1 MRPLVATCTLLSAL
15 SVAAQGTT
23 HDIPH
28 RGAHVYQRVTEQF
41 DVTGPPSRLRPEW
54 LIAGAASATPHEWRY
69 LTCPANGVPANF
81 EQPGFDDGAWWKGR
95 GEFGPD
101 VGKIAE
107 QHTAWQNEVICV
119 RAAVAMGQ
127 KKPKA
132 LLLVAT
138 HDDGVRI
145 WLNGKLVAGDDGVGR
160 GRNFVLLGPALDSWQ
175 AGTNVLAAKCVNTGG
190 YQVFDL
196 AVAAFATL
204 PPGVRTAEDLLK
216 ILREERE
223 QADRVRREACNGFRT
238 PPLLLQGEL
247 DDKQVAVGIPPS
259 DVRDL
264 GWWLAMDLRS
274 GLLGGPLQIDAW
286 RMLRLGDLLL
296 RGKAS
301 AVEPDG
307 WQTLEV
313 TVKNAAES
321 ALRGDSKRFVERHV
335 RPFVWY
341 GFDGTLKVR
350 RRLDVR
356 DGKARVA
363 EFRTE
368 LDGRFLRLKDKEWKE
383 VAASV
388 QQREAWTLQST
399 RDNQDAEFRAM
410 VSKALTRGTAKLRER
425 MGKLD
430 GALAKQPDNSEN
442 SFNTGRLALGLLALV
457 KGGIPK
463 DDPVVLAGYEEL
475 RQRKLIDTYA
485 LANAIMAIEAL
496 YAPTTEMGDL
506 RNGTIDRP
514 RKRQPSPGDLALLQK
529 WAAQLLTNIDTR
541 CDPAYLLRFNYTAG
555 QRFDNSV
562 NQYGLLGLYSAHL
575 CGVEIKPI
583 VWEAAAN
590 HLLTC
595 QAEDGAKV
603 QLDLVDYRT
612 QARRQADP
620 DTPFTIARTN
630 ARANGWSYV
639 EPKADGE
646 NTPTWGSMTC
656 AGITGLAICEAGLL
670 DHPQMKRVK
679 LMADS
684 RRARDDGF
692 AWLATWMTPRH
703 HAGAI
708 ERQQHW
714 FYYYLY
720 SLERAALLSGVAL
733 IQDRD
738 WYFEGAMVLVLA
750 QGADGSWPGELEA
763 DDQIERDAM
772 AILFLKQS
780 TPPVLTGR

>member
-1 MRPLVATCTLLSAL
+1 MRSLVATCTLLSTL
-15 SVAAQGTT
+15 SVAAQGSV

-41 DVTGPPSRLRPEW
+41 EVTGPPSKLRAEW
-54 LIAGAASATPHEWRY
+54 LLADGGSPTPYEWRF
-69 LTCPANGVPANF
+69 LTSPASGVPATF
-81 EQPGFDDGAWWKGR
+81 EQPNFDDSAWWKGR

-101 VGKIAE
+101 VGKNAA
-107 QHTAWQNEVICV
+107 QRTAWQNEVLCV
-119 RAAVAMGQ
+119 RGTVPLGT

-145 WLNGKLVAGDDGVGR
+145 WLNGKMVAADDGVGR
-160 GRNFVLLGPALDSWQ
+160 GRNFVLLGAALDAWQ
-175 AGTNVLAAKCVNTGG
+175 PGSNVIAARCVNTGG

-247 DDKQVAVGIPPS
+247 DTKQQAVEIPPS
-259 DVRDL
+259 DIRDL
-264 GWWLAMDLRS
+264 GWWLAMDLRQ
-274 GLLGGPLQIDAW
+274 GVLGGAVQTDAW
-286 RMLRLGDLLL
+286 RLLRLGDLQL
-296 RGKAS
+296 RGKAGPVG
-301 AVEPDG
+301 ADG
-307 WQTLEV
+307 WQTIEV

-341 GFDGTLKVR
+341 GFDGTLEVR
-350 RRLDVR
+350 RRLDVK
-356 DGKARVA
+356 DGKIRVA

-368 LDGRFLRLKDKEWKE
+368 LEGRFLRQKDKEWKE
-383 VAASV
+383 VAASL
-388 QQREAWTLQST
+388 QQRETWTLQAT

-410 VSKALTRGTAKLRER
+410 VAQALARGTTKLKER
-425 MGKLD
+425 LGKFE
-430 GALAKQPDNSEN
+430 GPLAKQADNSEN
-442 SFNTGRLALGLLALV
+442 SFHAGRLALGLMALV

-463 DDPVVLAGYEEL
+463 DDPVVKAGYDEL
-475 RQRKLIDTYA
+475 RQRRLVDTYS

-496 YAPTTEMGDL
+496 YAPSTEMGDL
-506 RNGTIDRP
+506 RSGTIDRP
-514 RKRQPSPGDLALLQK
+514 RKRQPSPADQALLQQ
-529 WAAQLLTNIDTR
+529 WATQLLANIDTR

-590 HLLTC
+590 HLLAS
-595 QAEDGAKV
+595 QADEGPKV

-612 QARRQADP
+612 HARRQADP
-620 DTPFTIARTN
+620 DTPFTIARAT
-630 ARANGWSYV
+630 ARANGWSYH

-646 NTPTWGSMTC
+646 LTPTWGSMTC

-670 DHPQMKRVK
+670 DHPQLKRAK
-679 LMADS
+679 LLADS

-692 AWLATWMTPRH
+692 AWLANWMTPRH

-720 SLERAALLSGVAL
+720 SLERAALLSGIAL

-750 QGADGSWPGELEA
+750 QAADGSWPGELEP